1 MKVLT
6 APQLI
11 FYLPKTVGESRVFKR
26 AVALALAA
34 VLSFTQLLSLPMIR
48 LRNAGL
54 HDKSNPITDD

>member
-6 APQLI
+6 AVPQLI

-26 AVALALAA
+26 AVDSTAG
-34 VLSFTQLLSLPMIR
+34 LSFTTSLSSGMIR